1 MYPGPDI
8 HSEIRF
14 RTARSGGKGGQ
25 HVNKVETMVEGVF
38 DIGAST
44 VLTDQEKRLLFD
56 RLAHRITKSGL
67 LQVRSRAAR
76 TQLENKHAVRER
88 LNTLVRQALRPRKV
102 RKATRPTAASREKRI
117 QEKKQASEK
126 KEARR
131 KQWDN

>member
-38 DIGAST
+38 DIGASA